1 MYNFHAY
8 IHNFKRQIVNKISNE
23 MAKVPFENG
32 DFGENGRN
40 GEQLLI
46 PNGMTKGP
54 F

>member
-1 MYNFHAY
+1 
-8 IHNFKRQIVNKISNE
+8 

-54 F
+54 FGSGDFDETGSNGE